1 MTTKITIA
9 SLVLIALW
17 LASSW
22 YPIKYLSDMRLGS
35 TQLVFFAFIA
45 ATLVT
50 VPWLFLQVRQWITQ
64 SKALIL
70 IAIGGGVANTLL
82 HLAVLNGELLR
93 VLPAFSAVLMSLL
106 LLNQIF
112 FSVEPKFSRSLTLAS
127 LALVAGIGMRTLSGF
142 GDIQSNEILA
152 GLAGVGF
159 YLALTISIKS
169 GKQLPLISK
178 VSAIMVCSTWF
189 VGMIIIFSS
198 HTSSFPEQYAITL
211 SGVYGLMC
219 LLPSVVVI
227 CWLAL
232 SYDTRYLIFCFSL
245 LLAFHLAGLI
255 LLDQLLLSQGV
266 LVILAILLVLAAW
279 QLRPLA
285 NQVSRQ

>member
-50 VPWLFLQVRQWITQ
+50 VPWLFLQVRQWITH

-93 VLPAFSAVLMSLL
+93 VLPAFSAVLISLL

-127 LALVAGIGMRTLSGF
+127 LVLVAGIGMRTLSGF

-159 YLALTISIKS
+159 YLALTVSIKS

-232 SYDTRYLIFCFSL
+232 NYDTRHLIFCFSL

-266 LVILAILLVLAAW
+266 LVILAILLVLAVW

>member
-35 TQLVFFAFIA
+35 TQLVFFAFIV

-50 VPWLFLQVRQWITQ
+50 VPWLFLQVRQWISQ

-82 HLAVLNGELLR
+82 HLAVLNGEVLR
-93 VLPAFSAVLMSLL
+93 VLPAFSTVLMILL
-106 LLNQIF
+106 LLSQTF
-112 FSVEPKFSRSLTLAS
+112 FSVEPKLSRSLTLTS
-127 LALVAGIGMRTLSGF
+127 LVLIAGIGMRSLSGF
-142 GDIQSNEILA
+142 SGIQSNEILA
-152 GLAGVGF
+152 GLAGAGF
-159 YLALTISIKS
+159 YLALTVSTKS

-198 HTSSFPEQYAITL
+198 HISSFPEQYAITL
-211 SGVYGLMC
+211 SGVYGLMY
-219 LLPSVVVI
+219 LLPSI
-227 CWLAL
+227 FMLCWLAL
-232 SYDTRYLIFCFSL
+232 NYEIRHLIFCFSL
-245 LLAFHLAGLI
+245 LLAFHLAELI
-255 LLDQLLLSQGV
+255 LLDQLGVSQKGV
-266 LVILAILLVLAAW
+266 FIFAILLLLGLW
-279 QLRPLA
+279 QLRSPA
-285 NQVSRQ
+285 KQIASR

>member
-1 MTTKITIA
+1 
-9 SLVLIALW
+9 
-17 LASSW
+17 
-22 YPIKYLSDMRLGS
+22 MRLGS

-50 VPWLFLQVRQWITQ
+50 VPWLFLQVRQWITH

-93 VLPAFSAVLMSLL
+93 VLPAFSAVLISLL

-127 LALVAGIGMRTLSGF
+127 LVLVAGIGMRTLSGF

-159 YLALTISIKS
+159 YLALTVSIKS

-232 SYDTRYLIFCFSL
+232 NYDTRHLIFCFSL

>member
-1 MTTKITIA
+1 
-9 SLVLIALW
+9 
-17 LASSW
+17 
-22 YPIKYLSDMRLGS
+22 MRLGS

-50 VPWLFLQVRQWITQ
+50 VPWLFLQVRQWITH

-127 LALVAGIGMRTLSGF
+127 LVLVAGIGMRTLSGF
-142 GDIQSNEILA
+142 GDIQSNEVLA

-159 YLALTISIKS
+159 YLASTISVKS

-232 SYDTRYLIFCFSL
+232 SYETRHLIFCFSL

-266 LVILAILLVLAAW
+266 LVILAILLVLAVW

>member
-64 SKALIL
+64 SKSLIL

-127 LALVAGIGMRTLSGF
+127 LVLVAGIGMRTLSGF

-198 HTSSFPEQYAITL
+198 HTSSFPAQYAITL

>member
-50 VPWLFLQVRQWITQ
+50 APWLFLQVRQWITQ

-93 VLPAFSAVLMSLL
+93 VLPAFSTVLMSLL
-106 LLNQIF
+106 LLDQIF

-127 LALVAGIGMRTLSGF
+127 LVLIASIGMRSLSGF
-142 GDIQSNEILA
+142 GGIQSNEILA

-159 YLALTISIKS
+159 YLALAISIKS

-211 SGVYGLMC
+211 SGVYGLMY
-219 LLPSVVVI
+219 LLPSVVML

-232 SYDTRYLIFCFSL
+232 HYETKHLVFCFSL

-255 LLDQLLLSQGV
+255 LLDKLVISQVV
-266 LVILAILLVLAAW
+266 LVILALLLALAAW
-279 QLRPLA
+279 QLRLIT